1 MITRSEFNGRL
12 PLPHTQASSLF
23 IGSDSSARDTNQM
36 ALWNPLAR
44 GQSDLAGEVRFPCS

>member
-44 GQSDLAGEVRFPCS
+44 GQSDLAGEVRFPCT